1 MKSEE
6 ILSSV
11 QSYKNDITKF
21 LTEIVNIESI
31 TCNEEKVMK
40 RVEKEMKTLGYD
52 EIIKDSFGNII
63 GRIGNG
69 SKTLV
74 YDAHLD
80 VVDVEG
86 QDWKTNPFEA
96 VIKDGK
102 MFGRGTI
109 DDKGPFACTLYA
121 GKIMKD
127 LNLTDN
133 YTVYVVGSIVEEE
146 CEGLALGAFLEEYNI
161 APDCVVIAESSELE
175 ICRGHKGRAQ
185 ITGTF
190 KGESVHASM
199 HHDGVNPIETA
210 LPFLKGLIEFDKNIP
225 TDEKLGKGHITAV
238 DTRCESL
245 SLSSLPTSAKV
256 IMDRRTTTLDS
267 YESLLDE
274 LKALPNGDKCILEYA
289 EWKDNGYNGKEIG
302 GEEFFPAWVLNE
314 DHPIIQA
321 GAEGY
326 KNLFK
331 KDPVITTWGFST
343 NGNYTMGKN
352 NYPTIGFGPGE
363 MALCHL
369 ANEHVVLE
377 DLLTATAF
385 YAGLAATLNSNN

>member
-1 MKSEE
+1 MKLEE
-6 ILSSV
+6 ILSAT
-11 QSYKNDITKF
+11 QSYKNDIIKF
-21 LTEIVNIESI
+21 LTDIVSIESI
-31 TCNEEKVMK
+31 TCNEQKIVN
-40 RVEKEMKTLGYD
+40 RVEKEMKTLSYD
-52 EIIKDSFGNII
+52 EIIKDNFGNVI

-69 SKTLV
+69 SKVLV

-80 VVDVEG
+80 VVEVEG
-86 QDWKTNPFEA
+86 QDWNTDPFKA
-96 VIKDGK
+96 TIKDGK

-121 GKIMKD
+121 GKIIKD
-127 LNLTDN
+127 LNLAEK
-133 YTVYVVGSIVEEE
+133 YTVYIVGSIVEEE
-146 CEGLALGAFLEEYNI
+146 CEGLALGAFLEEYKI
-161 APDCVVIAESSELE
+161 SPDCVVIAESSELE

-185 ITGTF
+185 ITATF

-199 HHDGVNPIETA
+199 HHDGINPIETA
-210 LPFLKGLIEFDKNIP
+210 LPFLKGLIDFDKNIP
-225 TDEKLGKGHITAV
+225 VDKELGKGHITAV

-267 YESLLDE
+267 YESLIDE
-274 LKALPNGDKCILEYA
+274 LKALPNGDKCKLEYA
-289 EWKDNGYNGKEIG
+289 EWKDKGYKGNDIG
-302 GEEFFPAWVLNE
+302 GEEYFPAWVLSE
-314 DHPIIQA
+314 DHPLIQA

-326 KNLFK
+326 KELFK
-331 KDPVITTWGFST
+331 KDPVVTTWGFST

-352 NYPTIGFGPGE
+352 NIPTIGFGPGE

-369 ANEHVVLE
+369 ANEHVVID

-385 YAGLAATLNSNN
+385 YAGFAESLSTKV

>member
-1 MKSEE
+1 MRSED
-6 ILSSV
+6 ILSAV
-11 QSYKNDITKF
+11 QKEKNNLVKF
-21 LTEIVNIESI
+21 LADLVSIKSI
-31 TCNEEKVMK
+31 TCNEEEVVD
-40 RVEKEMKTLGYD
+40 RVRKEMELLEYD
-52 EIIKDSFGNII
+52 EIISDSFGNIA

-69 SKTLV
+69 SKTLIF
-74 YDAHLD
+74 DAHLD

-86 QDWKTNPFEA
+86 QDWDTTPFEA

-121 GKIMKD
+121 GKIIKE
-127 LNLTDN
+127 LNLIDQ

-146 CEGLALGAFLEEYNI
+146 CEGLALGAFLEEFRI
-161 APDCVVIAESSELE
+161 KPDQVVIAESSELE

-185 ITGTF
+185 ITATF

-199 HHDGVNPIETA
+199 HHSGVNPIETA
-210 LPFLKGLIEFDKNIP
+210 LPFLQGLIDFDLNIP
-225 TDEKLGKGHITAV
+225 EDKELGKGHITAV

-267 YESLLDE
+267 YESIIEE
-274 LKALPNGDKCILEYA
+274 LKALPNGSKCKIEYA
-289 EWKDNGYNGKEIG
+289 NWKDKGYRGNELS
-302 GEEFFPAWVLNE
+302 GEEYFPAWILSE
-314 DHPIIQA
+314 DHPLIMA
-321 GAEGY
+321 GRKGY
-326 KNLFK
+326 QELFK
-331 KDPVITTWGFST
+331 KDPVVTTWGFST

-352 NYPTIGFGPGE
+352 NFPTIGFGPGE
-363 MALCHL
+363 MALCHV
-369 ANEHVVLE
+369 ANEHVVID

-385 YAGLAATLNSNN
+385 YAGLVASL

>member
-1 MKSEE
+1 MKSED
-6 ILSSV
+6 ILSVV
-11 QSYKNDITKF
+11 QTEKNNLVNFLADI
-21 LTEIVNIESI
+21 VSIESI
-31 TCNEEKVMK
+31 TCNEEKVVN
-40 RVEKEMKTLGYD
+40 RVKKEMESLGYD
-52 EIIKDSFGNII
+52 EIISDSFGNVI

-69 SKTLV
+69 PKILV
-74 YDAHLD
+74 FDAHLD

-86 QDWKTNPFEA
+86 QDWNTDPFKA

-121 GKIMKD
+121 GKIIKD
-127 LNLTDN
+127 LNLADK

-146 CEGLALGAFLEEYNI
+146 CEGLALGAFLEEFKIN
-161 APDCVVIAESSELE
+161 PDQVVIAESSELE

-185 ITGTF
+185 ITASF

-199 HHDGVNPIETA
+199 HHDGINPIETA
-210 LPFLKGLIEFDKNIP
+210 LPFLQGLIDFDRDLP
-225 TDEKLGKGHITAV
+225 EDEELGKGHITAV

-245 SLSSLPTSAKV
+245 SLSSLPTGAKV
-256 IMDRRTTTLDS
+256 IMDRRTTTMDS
-267 YESLLDE
+267 YDNLIEE
-274 LKALPNGDKCILEYA
+274 LKKLPNGDKCKLEYA
-289 EWKDNGYNGKEIG
+289 VWKDKGYKGNEIS
-302 GEEFFPAWVLNE
+302 GEEYFPAWVLSE
-314 DHPIIQA
+314 DHPLIQSGVEA
-321 GAEGY
+321 Y

-331 KDPVITTWGFST
+331 KNPVVTTWGFST

-352 NYPTIGFGPGE
+352 NFPTVGFGPGE

-369 ANEHVVLE
+369 ANEHVVID

-385 YAGLAATLNSNN
+385 YAGLAASL